1 MYAEIIAAEQCPQQN
16 NRWVVIEMHEDV
28 NLKNFILIY
37 THLPKSNSSV
47 GYPVM
52 IYDFPDLAVKKEDII
67 FISDKQGIYKSA
79 TPNGFTFHYLFN
91 MDCYR
96 CNFNLGTL
104 SLVSF
109 RTFLDKG

>member
-1 MYAEIIAAEQCPQQN
+1 MYAEIIATEQCPNQKD
-16 NRWVVIEMHEDV
+16 RWVIIEITEDV

-37 THLPKSNSSV
+37 THSPKSDSGT
-47 GYPVM
+47 GYPVI
-52 IYDFPDLAVKKEDII
+52 IYEFPDLAVKKEDII
-67 FISDKQGIYKSA
+67 FISNKLGDYKSA
-79 TPNGFTFHYLFN
+79 TPSGFTFHYLFN

-109 RTFLDKG
+109 PTFLDKD